1 MPQQIKSKFLIMEY
15 LNKLILPRKWQR
27 CASNFIDWCVV
38 TCSVCLGATKMP
50 SWGATA
56 VTLNY
61 FAGAASR
68 KRTPVSATRP
78 VRSPVDNW
86 IFFFSFTY
94 STPKKK
100 NCNRIYTLW
109 FLPGREFQLRFHK
122 YSNQLPVGA
131 RRGFPTNFLRSP
143 PHRFFFCV
151 HSGKSATEWRTGS
164 LHPLR
169 RKWGAK
175 THIVA

>member
-1 MPQQIKSKFLIMEY
+1 MEY

-38 TCSVCLGATKMP
+38 TFSVCLGATKMP

-100 NCNRIYTLW
+100 KLVIEYIHSDFYLAENSSCVFINIQISSLWVPGEDFPRISS
-109 FLPGREFQLRFHK
+109 G
-122 YSNQLPVGA
+122 
-131 RRGFPTNFLRSP
+131 
-143 PHRFFFCV
+143 PHLTVFFFV
-151 HSGKSATEWRTGS
+151 SIPGKSATEWRTGS